1 MNKNIIILLSF
12 ILLCGCGYTTSGS
25 LYQGNR
31 IYVVPVANKID
42 IASESRNYSGY
53 TAYPA
58 LLENRLT
65 SVLVSEFNERSNL
78 KVVSNEIG
86 ALHLTCSIE
95 DYEKEALRYTDS
107 DDVKEQRLRL
117 RVRMKLTDPEGVVLE
132 QRSVVGETSFFL
144 YGSNRKSE
152 SSAQQDLIK
161 DTARRI
167 VEAITEEW

>member
-1 MNKNIIILLSF
+1 MNKNIIIFLFF

-31 IYVVPVANKID
+31 IFVSPIANKID
-42 IASESRNYSGY
+42 IASESRSYSGY
-53 TAYPA
+53 TAYPV
-58 LLENRLT
+58 LLENRLIN
-65 SVLVSEFNERSNL
+65 VLISEFNERSNL

-86 ALHLTCSIE
+86 ALHLKCTIE
-95 DYEKEALRYTDS
+95 NYEKEALRYTDS

-117 RVRMKLTDPEGVVLE
+117 YVRMKLTDPEGVVLE
-132 QRSVVGETSFFL
+132 ERTVVGETSFFL
-144 YGSNRKSE
+144 YGANRKSE

-161 DTARRI
+161 DAARRI